1 MVTVQE
7 WGKQN
12 QRNTLLASS
21 YVMLMNRT
29 HRTMKE
35 VHP

>member
-7 WGKQN
+7 WEKQN
-12 QRNTLLASS
+12 QRNQLLASHCI
-21 YVMLMNRT
+21 MLMNRT